1 MRGAGAR
8 RGEVENVPD
17 SRSRTRLAPHARRA
31 LIIERATELIAE
43 GGYNTFTLLR
53 LAEACEMT
61 RRGID
66 HYFGS
71 REEILIAVLQYRD
84 ELDIESLSPHGT
96 PDGESSTW
104 AVLDDVVRR
113 NITQPEIVRLYAI
126 LNAESIDPS
135 HPAHRY
141 FLERERAAKVTVAN
155 AARGWHENPEEF
167 AAHVLALM
175 DGLQVQWLRE
185 PQLDLLRL
193 WQRAGDSLSREQV
206 SLDLN

>member
-1 MRGAGAR
+1 VA
-8 RGEVENVPD
+8 D
-17 SRSRTRLAPHARRA
+17 SRSRTRLAPEARRA

-71 REEILIAVLQYRD
+71 REEILIAVLQHRD
-84 ELDIESLSPHGT
+84 EVDSAILSSRGR
-96 PDGESSTW
+96 PDGEAGTW
-104 AVLDDVVRR
+104 ALLDDVVRR
-113 NITQPEIVRLYAI
+113 NVTQPEIVRLYAI

-135 HPAHRY
+135 HPAHQY
-141 FLERERAAKVTVAN
+141 FLTRSRQARATIAD
-155 AARGWHENPEEF
+155 AARGWHEDPEDF
-167 AAHVLALM
+167 AAHVLGLM

-185 PQLDLLRL
+185 PHLDLLGL
-193 WQRAGDSLSREQV
+193 WQRAGDSLSRERTRV
-206 SLDLN
+206 DRA